1 MKKTFFGTDGIRA
14 ESNSSV
20 LNGRI
25 MMKLGMALGKHF
37 TNGNHRHTAVIGKD
51 TRLSGYMIEQ
61 AVTSGL
67 LSMGMDVFLFG
78 PIPTPGVAMLTKSMR
93 ADLGIMITASH
104 NKFTDNGLKIF
115 DKNGNKLSDEIELEI
130 ERLMDTRLEE
140 DLIEP
145 EKIGRAKRLDDAN
158 GRYLEFLKSTFPSKQ
173 RLEGLK
179 IVVDCANGASYI
191 SAPIVFWELGAE
203 VIQIG
208 VKPDGL
214 NINKECGSTDT
225 RLLSEKVKENN
236 ADIGLALDGDGDR
249 LMVCDENGQII
260 NGDQILGLLA
270 LELKEKKML
279 TNNEVVGT
287 LMTNVGLENK
297 LRENS
302 IDLFRAPV
310 GDRYVKEEM
319 LKKDLNLGGEQS
331 GHIILKDFT
340 SSGDG
345 IIVALQVLSILKEKG
360 IKASKVLDI
369 FQPVPQKLM
378 NFKVNSQDILDNEDT
393 KKFLSD
399 CNNQIQE
406 QGRIIARMSGTEPY
420 LRVMIECNEQNKLN
434 ELSDS
439 INHHFSK
446 L

>member
-20 LNGRI
+20 LNGRT
-25 MMKLGMALGKHF
+25 MMKLGMALGKYF
-37 TNGNHRHTAVIGKD
+37 THGNHRHTAVIGKD

-130 ERLMDTRLEE
+130 ERLMTMRLEE
-140 DLIEP
+140 ELIEP

-158 GRYLEFLKSTFPSKQ
+158 GRYLEFLKNTFPSKQ

-208 VKPDGL
+208 VKPNGL

-260 NGDQILGLLA
+260 DGDQILGFLA

-302 IDLFRAPV
+302 IDLVRAPV

-345 IIVALQVLSILKEKG
+345 VIVALQVLSILKEKG

>member
-14 ESNSSV
+14 ESNSSI
-20 LNGRI
+20 LNGRT

-78 PIPTPGVAMLTKSMR
+78 PLPTPGVAMLTKSMR

-115 DKNGNKLSDEIELEI
+115 DKNGNKLSDEVEIEI
-130 ERLMDTRLEE
+130 ERLMGTRLEE
-140 DLIEP
+140 NLIEP

-158 GRYLEFLKSTFPSKQ
+158 GRYIEFLKNTFPSKQ

-179 IVVDCANGASYI
+179 VVIDCANGASYL

-225 RLLSEKVKENN
+225 KLLSEKVKENK

-249 LMVCDENGQII
+249 LIICDENGEVID
-260 NGDQILGLLA
+260 GDQILGLLA
-270 LELKEKKML
+270 LQMKENGILK
-279 TNNEVVGT
+279 NNEAVGT
-287 LMTNVGLENK
+287 LMTNVGLEKK
-297 LRENS
+297 LKDSS
-302 IDLFRAPV
+302 IVLFRAPV

-319 LKKDLNLGGEQS
+319 LKRDLNLGGEQS
-331 GHIILKDFT
+331 GHIILRDFT

-345 IIVALQVLSILKEKG
+345 IIVALQVLSILNQKG
-360 IKASKVLDI
+360 VKASKLLDI

-378 NFKVNSQDILDNEDT
+378 NFKVKSKDVLDMDNT

-399 CNNQIQE
+399 CNSKIQDH
-406 QGRIIARMSGTEPY
+406 GRIVARMSGTESL
-420 LRVMIECNEQNKLN
+420 LRVMVECSEQNKLN
-434 ELSDS
+434 ELSDN
-439 INHHFSK
+439 INNHFSK

>member
-1 MKKTFFGTDGIRA
+1 MKKFFGTDGIRA
-14 ESNSSV
+14 ESNSSI
-20 LNGRI
+20 LNGRT

-37 TNGNHRHTAVIGKD
+37 TNGSHRHTAVIGKD

-78 PIPTPGVAMLTKSMR
+78 PLPTPGVAMLTKSMR

-115 DKNGNKLSDEIELEI
+115 DKNGNKLSDAIELEI
-130 ERLMDTRLEE
+130 EHLMDTRLDEE
-140 DLIEP
+140 LIEP
-145 EKIGRAKRLDDAN
+145 QEIGRAKRLDDAN
-158 GRYLEFLKSTFPSKQ
+158 GRYIEFLKNTFPSKQ

-179 IVVDCANGASYI
+179 VVIDCANGASYL
-191 SAPIVFWELGAE
+191 SAPVVFWELGAE

-225 RLLSEKVKENN
+225 KLLSEKVRENN

-249 LMVCDENGQII
+249 LIISDENGEII
-260 NGDQILGLLA
+260 DGDQILGLLA
-270 LELKEKKML
+270 LQLKKNGSLK
-279 TNNEVVGT
+279 NNKVVGT
-287 LMTNVGLENK
+287 LMTNVGLEKK
-297 LRENS
+297 LEEHS
-302 IDLFRAPV
+302 VELIRAPV

-319 LKKDLNLGGEQS
+319 LKEELNLGGEQS

-345 IIVALQVLSILKEKG
+345 IIVALQVLSILSTKG
-360 IKASKVLDI
+360 VKVSQLLDI
-369 FQPVPQKLM
+369 FKPIPQKLL
-378 NFKVNSQDILDNEDT
+378 NFKVNSQDVLEMENT

-399 CNNQIQE
+399 CNNEIQN
-406 QGRIIARMSGTEPY
+406 QGRIVARMSGTEPL
-420 LRVMIECNEQNKLN
+420 LRVMIECSEQNKLN
-434 ELSDS
+434 ELSKN
-439 INHHFSK
+439 INNHFSK